1 MLWLVRVKDYKDAK
15 TKDRMKELLII
26 RSAADKNH

>member
-1 MLWLVRVKDYKDAK
+1 MKDVCGWVKDEE

>member
-1 MLWLVRVKDYKDAK
+1 MKDVCGWVKRK
-15 TKDRMKELLII
+15 TKDRMKELLIM